1 MAPAWQDDLLALPF
15 RVYAFL
21 VMFVQTLINVRRHF
35 HSRLAVARDSSRPST
50 TIATP
55 SLCSHGVLCVQPEA
69 LKKGSSAGRGRGP
82 ASGFGSIN
90 SGGGGGGGKPGG
102 GGGGGG
108 RPGGGGSNIRGVC
121 CAPRTALPPPHCATA
136 ALVATPAVATTALSR
151 RHTRACAGMGTLKGA
166 ARPS

>member
-1 MAPAWQDDLLALPF
+1 MSVARPTYIRGGSINSRTSFLDDLLALPF

-21 VMFVQTLINVRRHF
+21 VMFVQTLIN
-35 HSRLAVARDSSRPST
+35 
-50 TIATP
+50 
-55 SLCSHGVLCVQPEA
+55 PEA

-108 RPGGGGSNIRGVC
+108 RPGGGGSNIRG
-121 CAPRTALPPPHCATA
+121 
-136 ALVATPAVATTALSR
+136 
-151 RHTRACAGMGTLKGA
+151 MGTLKGSSGM
-166 ARPS
+166 PPVGG